1 MARTPPAVMMPR
13 RERGG
18 ADASLAATL
27 QPILLP
33 FLTLLLLLGAC
44 APRLAP
50 PGPGLEA
57 LDLSRPALTE
67 AGFITA
73 DGTTLP
79 LRHWAPPEGTAPHGV
94 VLALHGFNDYSN
106 AFADSGPALA
116 AQGLEVYAYD
126 QRGFGEAPHRGLW
139 PGVEALTGDLTTAA
153 GLLRQRHPD

>member
-1 MARTPPAVMMPR
+1 MRISDWSSDVC
-13 RERGG
+13 
-18 ADASLAATL
+18 SS
-27 QPILLP
+27 
-33 FLTLLLLLGAC
+33 
-44 APRLAP
+44 
-50 PGPGLEA
+50 
-57 LDLSRPALTE
+57 DL
-67 AGFITA
+67 ITA

-139 PGVEALTGDLTTAA
+139 PGVEALTGEDRKSTRLNSS
-153 GLLRQRHPD
+153 H